1 MTLRHLRIFLA
12 VCDGG
17 CNTTRAAE
25 ALHMTQPAVSL
36 AIRELEAHYGA
47 VLFDRLGRRLSLTG
61 AGQRLLAHARRISS
75 EFEELEEELRGWE
88 RPGRLSLGASITI
101 GSYYLPGYVKALTER
116 RPGAEVLVTVAPM
129 EMLTERLMEN
139 SLDLALLEGAPRSG
153 LLETEEFMGDSLVVI
168 CPADGSYEPG
178 QILSQ
183 EEFRAEKFLL
193 RERGSAARE
202 EFERVTA
209 GAGFTVSPVWEA
221 ISMTALMNAVIS
233 GLGVS
238 VLPERMIKD
247 AAERGLVTPVRVEGL
262 DLSRRFRIAWH
273 RDKYLSPLALEFM
286 ELCREAGQNARL
298 TLPGE
303 SML

>member
-1 MTLRHLRIFLA
+1 
-12 VCDGG
+12 
-17 CNTTRAAE
+17 
-25 ALHMTQPAVSL
+25 
-36 AIRELEAHYGA
+36 
-47 VLFDRLGRRLSLTG
+47 
-61 AGQRLLAHARRISS
+61 
-75 EFEELEEELRGWE
+75 
-88 RPGRLSLGASITI
+88 
-101 GSYYLPGYVKALTER
+101 
-116 RPGAEVLVTVAPM
+116 M

-153 LLETEEFMGDSLVVI
+153 HLETEEFMGDSLVVI

-183 EEFRAEKFLL
+183 EEFRAKKFLL